1 MFRKK
6 RKLRYKINYGYSK
19 VSKKSEKRS
28 PAIKRLMN
36 KKPSKV
42 FAKLKKYLIL
52 MTSLSALTLVSYS
65 VFFSNYLTIKEVTV
79 EEDAENTTAIISE
92 EIVNCI
98 TDSIGENIFF
108 INTKEFEY
116 KILERFPGIEEVN
129 IKKDYPHTIT
139 VSFSEFAV
147 AANIINESP
156 TVKKTFVIN
165 SMGYAVKENVENP
178 SLPYIRIKSDEP
190 INIENPVI
198 SSNKLKFILETKTY
212 FEDKFGMRIVEIQYK
227 KTARELHLITE
238 NNFSIWLDIE
248 QPAEDQ
254 LKKLKKALV
263 KLDIYTEPLEY
274 IDLRIAG
281 NNGDKI
287 IYKRR

>member
-19 VSKKSEKRS
+19 ISKKSKKRS

-42 FAKLKKYLIL
+42 FAKLKKYLVL
-52 MTSLSALTLVSYS
+52 MTSLSAIILGIYWL
-65 VFFSNYLTIKEVTV
+65 FFSNYLTIEEITV
-79 EEDAENTTAIISE
+79 EENTENTTAIISE
-92 EIVNCI
+92 EIMNCI
-98 TDSIGENIFF
+98 TNSIGENIFF
-108 INTKEFEY
+108 IDTKEFEY

-147 AANIINESP
+147 AANIINESQ
-156 TVKKTFVIN
+156 TIKKTFVIN

-190 INIENPVI
+190 INTENPVI

-212 FEDKFGMRIVEIQYK
+212 FEDKFGMRITEIQYK

-254 LKKLKKALV
+254 LKKLKKALI
-263 KLDIYTEPLEY
+263 KLDIYTESLEY